1 MFDAV
6 EIGRRISRL
15 RKEKDMTQP
24 ALADVMGVS
33 FQAVSNWE
41 RGASMPDI
49 GKLPEL
55 AQALGVSV
63 DELLGGG
70 RGGDLIR
77 SVIDGSEESFVKNER
92 ITLSEAGEAAP
103 FLKPKQVTRIVKAIE
118 EEKEQHSAPEG
129 GEDTAQQKDQDRI
142 DLESLVSIAPFL
154 DEDYL
159 DELAT
164 RLAPTI
170 GLKKLAALA
179 PFVSEETLGKLAT
192 AAVENGGTLGE
203 LAAIAPFLDEDDMG
217 KIAFSVVQ
225 KGGTLGELAS
235 IAPFLDE
242 DDLGRIA
249 KETIQR
255 GGTLG
260 ELAAIAPFLDEDDLG
275 KIALACV
282 ESGGSIA
289 QVAAIA
295 SFLDEDALDKI
306 VATAL
311 KQGQKMGD
319 VSGLFPFLSER
330 GLRALV
336 EDALKRNDTA
346 SLTKIS
352 KFL

>member
-77 SVIDGSEESFVKNER
+77 SVIDGSEEAFVKNER
-92 ITLSEAGEAAP
+92 ITFSEAGEAAP

-118 EEKEQHSAPEG
+118 EESEQHQTTEG
-129 GEDTAQQKDQDRI
+129 EAEVGSGERDKI
-142 DLESLVSIAPFL
+142 NLESLVSIAPFL

-164 RLAPTI
+164 RLAPTV
-170 GLKKLAALA
+170 GLGKLAALA

-192 AAVENGGTLGE
+192 SAIEN
-203 LAAIAPFLDEDDMG
+203 
-217 KIAFSVVQ
+217 
-225 KGGTLGELAS
+225 
-235 IAPFLDE
+235 
-242 DDLGRIA
+242 
-249 KETIQR
+249 

-275 KIALACV
+275 KIAFSVVKNGGTLGELAAVAPFLDEDDLGRIAKETIERGGTIAELAAIAPFLDEDDMGKLALACV
-282 ESGGSIA
+282 EGGGSVS

-295 SFLDEDALDKI
+295 PFLDEDDLDRI
-306 VATAL
+306 VSAAL
-311 KQGQKMGD
+311 KQGQKMGELT
-319 VSGLFPFLSER
+319 SLFPFLSEK

-336 EDALKRNDTA
+336 EDALKRNDTS
-346 SLTKIS
+346 SLSKIS

>member
-77 SVIDGSEESFVKNER
+77 SVIDGSEESFVKEER

-103 FLKPKQVTRIVKAIE
+103 FLKPRQVTRIVRVIE
-118 EEKEQHSAPEG
+118 EEKEQHSAPED
-129 GEDTAQQKDQDRI
+129 GEDSRKEPDTI
-142 DLESLVSIAPFL
+142 DFNGLVAIAPFL

-164 RLAPTI
+164 RLAPTV

-179 PFVSEETLGKLAT
+179 PFVSEETLGKLAS

-203 LAAIAPFLDEDDMG
+203 LAAIAPFLDEDDLG
-217 KIAFSVVQ
+217 KIAYSVVQ
-225 KGGTLGELAS
+225 KGGTLSELAG

-242 DDLGRIA
+242 DDM
-249 KETIQR
+249 
-255 GGTLG
+255 
-260 ELAAIAPFLDEDDLG
+260 G
-275 KIALACV
+275 KAALACV
-282 ESGGSIA
+282 ENGGSIA
-289 QVAAIA
+289 QVASIA
-295 SFLDEDALDKI
+295 PFLEEDALDKI

-319 VSGLFPFLSER
+319 VSALFPFLSER

-336 EDALKRNDTA
+336 EDALKRNDT
-346 SLTKIS
+346 SILTKIS